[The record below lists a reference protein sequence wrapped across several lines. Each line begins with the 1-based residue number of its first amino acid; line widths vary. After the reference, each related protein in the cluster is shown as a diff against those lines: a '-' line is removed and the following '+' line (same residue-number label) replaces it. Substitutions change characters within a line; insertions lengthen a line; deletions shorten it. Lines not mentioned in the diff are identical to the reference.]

1 MSVVE
6 LKVGSRL
13 YQVACENGQEPQLL
27 KLASEID
34 TRIEGLARQ
43 MRTGNDSL
51 LLLMT
56 ALMMQD
62 ELNDA
67 QKKTSNDNEVQAR
80 IKKITDDKEAEITDL
95 LNTISGFVESIAD
108 KVDSRLP

>member
-6 LKVGSRL
+6 LRVGSRL
-13 YQVACENGQEPQLL
+13 YQVACENGQEPNLL
-27 KLASEID
+27 RLASELDSKISN
-34 TRIEGLARQ
+34 LARQ

-56 ALMMQD
+56 ALVMQD

-67 QKKTSNDNEVQAR
+67 QKKISNDNELETR
-80 IKKITDDKEAEITDL
+80 IKKMTDDKEKEVAEL

-108 KVDSRLP
+108 KIDK

>member
-6 LKVGSRL
+6 LRVGSRL
-13 YQVACENGQEPQLL
+13 YQVACENGQEPNLL
-27 KLASEID
+27 RLASELDSKISN
-34 TRIEGLARQ
+34 LARQ

-67 QKKTSNDNEVQAR
+67 QKKISNDNELETR
-80 IKKITDDKEAEITDL
+80 IKKMTDDKEKEVAEL

-108 KVDSRLP
+108 KIDK

>member
-13 YQVACENGQEPQLL
+13 YQVACENGQEPNLL
-27 KLASEID
+27 RLASELD
-34 TRIEGLARQ
+34 NKVSNLSRQ

-62 ELNDA
+62 ELNET
-67 QKKTSNDNEVQAR
+67 QKKISNDNEIEAK
-80 IKKITDDKEAEITDL
+80 IKKISEDKDKEVADL

-108 KVDSRLP
+108 RIDK